1 MLAERRMNRRTLFD
15 PEHLRIAAEVRE
27 EARRRRWHDLSV
39 IMMLAAGLAL
49 FVLAQVMLLLLVR

>member
-1 MLAERRMNRRTLFD
+1 MNRRTLFD

-49 FVLAQVMLLLLVR
+49 FVLAQMMLLLLVR